1 MLRRL
6 VRWIQPTFLIL
17 AVIAIGW
24 FLANQWPVLRTY
36 PWRLH
41 WGWLLVT
48 SVITFSTWG
57 LEIAIWQHLL
67 ASLGGRLPY
76 WAAAR
81 IWFLSAPVRYI
92 PGNVW
97 QPISMTLYGRR
108 HGIAPEVTLTS
119 IILFQVVTLLAVLP
133 ILVAYFL
140 WIDTKSLASEFV
152 AQFPPELVWA
162 LLVPVLAFLLRPQWL
177 VLLLN
182 WGLMRIKRPPL
193 AMQLTSPML
202 LMLLLAAI
210 CVWLLWGGVFA
221 AFTFAVAGDGIG
233 GNLQNG
239 AAIAPLLITSYPIAN
254 VVGLFGFFTPNGFGV
269 REGAFYLL
277 LTPQIAGSVVTV
289 IALGIRIWGVTNELL
304 LAMISAPFEKASVI
318 AYAVANTAAHTVTNP
333 VANPVDST
341 SREPVVAP
349 DLRRETM

>member
-6 VRWIQPTFLIL
+6 VRWIQPAFLTL
-17 AVIAIGW
+17 AFIAIGW

-41 WGWLLVT
+41 WGWLLAT
-48 SVITFSTWG
+48 SVITLTSWG

-67 ASLGGRLPY
+67 ASLGGKLPY

-108 HGIAPEVTLTS
+108 HGIEPEITITS
-119 IILFQVVTLLAVLP
+119 IVLFQVLTLLSITP

-152 AQFPPELVWA
+152 AQFPPQLVWVV
-162 LLVPVLAFLLRPQWL
+162 LVPVLAFLLRPQWL

-182 WGLMRIKRPPL
+182 WLLVRLKRPTL
-193 AMQLTSPML
+193 AVELTTPML
-202 LMLLLAAI
+202 LMLIAAALG
-210 CVWLLWGGVFA
+210 VWLLWGCVFTT
-221 AFTFAVAGDGIG
+221 FTLAVAGDGVTRMA
-233 GNLQNG
+233 NSATL
-239 AAIAPLLITSYPIAN
+239 APLLITSYPIAN
-254 VVGLFGFFTPNGFGV
+254 VVGLLGVFTPNGFGV

-289 IALGIRIWGVTNELL
+289 MALGIRIWGVLHELL
-304 LAMISAPFEKASVI
+304 LALISVPFERASVN
-318 AYAVANTAAHTVTNP
+318 ARLAAQAALAP
-333 VANPVDST
+333 VVLPVGGDH
-341 SREPVVAP
+341 REPVVAP
-349 DLRRETM
+349 DLRSEAM